1 MEKIIEINNKRYK
14 LVKEYKD
21 GFDKEA
27 VENLLTDYF
36 DDFDYVFGDWAY
48 SKLRLKGFNKAD
60 SNKVTKINNIE
71 GLDKYIKN
79 NCAYDCKYFLLEKED
94 E

>member
-1 MEKIIEINNKRYK
+1 MEKDIVINNKKYK

-21 GFDKEA
+21 GFDKET
-27 VENLLTDYF
+27 VESLLTDYF

-60 SNKVTKINNIE
+60 SKKVTKINNIE
-71 GLDKYIKN
+71 FLDKYIKN
-79 NCAYDCKYFLLEKED
+79 NCAFDCKYFLLEKED